1 MAHHHLPSWRT
12 EQKRILLFSWTCS
25 NEINCQTVVWIKTK
39 RLIYSDFQEAVIL
52 IKRIL
57 SEWPLAASYL
67 QSVGP
72 THLALLWNQ
81 GASTAWIKRG
91 LSEEKT
97 LKSHLGQG

>member
-1 MAHHHLPSWRT
+1 M
-12 EQKRILLFSWTCS
+12 
-25 NEINCQTVVWIKTK
+25 
-39 RLIYSDFQEAVIL
+39 

-67 QSVGP
+67 ESVGP

-81 GASTAWIKRG
+81 GASTAWVKRG

-97 LKSHLGQG
+97 LEVPFGAGGSIAETHRD